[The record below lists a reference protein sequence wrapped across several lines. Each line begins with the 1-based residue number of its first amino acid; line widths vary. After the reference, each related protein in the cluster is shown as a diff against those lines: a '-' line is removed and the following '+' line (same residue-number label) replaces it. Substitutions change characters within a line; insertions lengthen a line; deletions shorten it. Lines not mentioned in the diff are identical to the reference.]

1 MSEENTENK
10 SCTEALNRENGREE
24 SRAESREETPK
35 EGLEPG
41 SEEDRK
47 SLIAFLKSIRFRRG
61 GTGAKTAEC
70 DGHFAGLQ
78 SKVKRRRTQDET
90 LAVRSAN

>member
-1 MSEENTENK
+1 MSEENIQNK
-10 SCTEALNRENGREE
+10 IPAETPNREKGRDEN
-24 SRAESREETPK
+24 
-35 EGLEPG
+35 
-41 SEEDRK
+41 RK

-61 GTGAKTAEC
+61 GKRAKVAEC

-78 SKVKRRRTQDET
+78 SKVEGRRTQDET

>member
-1 MSEENTENK
+1 MSEENIQDKISTD
-10 SCTEALNRENGREE
+10 APNREKGRDE
-24 SRAESREETPK
+24 SRDEN
-35 EGLEPG
+35 
-41 SEEDRK
+41 RK

-61 GTGAKTAEC
+61 GKRAKVAEC

-78 SKVKRRRTQDET
+78 SKVEGRRTQDET